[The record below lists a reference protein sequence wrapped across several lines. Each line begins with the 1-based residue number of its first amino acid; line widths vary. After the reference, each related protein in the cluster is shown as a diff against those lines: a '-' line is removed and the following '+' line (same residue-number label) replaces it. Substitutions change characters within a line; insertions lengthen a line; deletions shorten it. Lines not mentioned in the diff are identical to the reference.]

1 MHINQISAAVDSKLQ
16 QLDKQLDA
24 LVQQQAQAQG
34 QADAGQNPNLA
45 QDIAALQQLRQR
57 LVKSRDLALRAHQ
70 LERDTNR
77 EARERARLRQRRLGL
92 ALCGFSLAAGLALAV
107 YAWFSL

>member
-24 LVQQQAQAQG
+24 LVQQQAQG
-34 QADAGQNPNLA
+34 QADTGQNPALA

-92 ALCGFSLAAGLALAV
+92 ALCGFSLVAGLALAV
-107 YAWFSL
+107 YAWFNL

>member
-24 LVQQQAQAQG
+24 LVQQQAQAE
-34 QADAGQNPNLA
+34 AGQNPSLA

-107 YAWFSL
+107 YAWFNL

>member
-24 LVQQQAQAQG
+24 LVQQQAQA
-34 QADAGQNPNLA
+34 DAGQNPALVR
-45 QDIAALQQLRQR
+45 DIAALQQLRQR

-107 YAWFSL
+107 YAWFNL